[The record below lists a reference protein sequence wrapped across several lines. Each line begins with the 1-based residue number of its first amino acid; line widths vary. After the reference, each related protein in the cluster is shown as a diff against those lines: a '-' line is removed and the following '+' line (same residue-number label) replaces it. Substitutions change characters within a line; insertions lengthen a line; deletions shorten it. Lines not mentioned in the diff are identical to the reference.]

1 MISIIRIRFPRV
13 GVFADCRSRR
23 YFTYYYYTGFM
34 EGIHSLI
41 QRDFDSVSGPKV
53 FKIRGK
59 NVLSG
64 KDMQEVG

>member
-1 MISIIRIRFPRV
+1 
-13 GVFADCRSRR
+13 
-23 YFTYYYYTGFM
+23 M